1 MAEAMQA
8 GGSDPAQAET
18 IASTPSAETAAQ
30 PENEADQGAAET
42 EAEPSPD
49 AGAEPEPAK
58 KQSRGFQKRID
69 ELTARTRDTERDR
82 DYWREMAMRGG
93 HQPAERPGAG
103 AAPTPLPPEVMA
115 QIGPPPKPEDFQLGE
130 FDPKYA
136 PALAR
141 HEIRIELAQAALQQ
155 QRQHQ
160 QHANAQYLGTLA
172 EKISAAS
179 ERLPGLSV
187 DSVVSLGEQLPGAIG
202 NQVAALIVGGD
213 EGADVAHWLVEN
225 PSEVRRLAAM
235 SPVEAAFELGEARA
249 RIKAARQAASATK
262 APAPPRMV
270 GTGRAPSTPNI
281 HDPGLSIEA
290 YAKARGLG

>member
-1 MAEAMQA
+1 MSENAQPA
-8 GGSDPAQAET
+8 GSDPAPTAA

-30 PENEADQGAAET
+30 PENEADPGAAEH
-42 EAEPSPD
+42 EADPSPD

-93 HQPAERPGAG
+93 QPPAERQGAG
-103 AAPTPLPPEVMA
+103 AAPPPLPPEVMA
-115 QIGPPPKPEDFQLGE
+115 EIGPRPKPEDFPEGRY
-130 FDPKYA
+130 DPEYA

-141 HEIRIELAQAALQQ
+141 HGLRIELAQAALQQ
-155 QRQHQ
+155 QRQYQ
-160 QHANAQYLGTLA
+160 QRANAQYLGTLS
-172 EKISAAS
+172 EKISTAS
-179 ERLPGLSV
+179 ERLPGLSI
-187 DSVVSLGEQLPGAIG
+187 DSVVALGERLPDEIG
-202 NQVAALIVGGD
+202 NQVAALIVGAD
-213 EGADVAHWLVEN
+213 EGADVAHWLLEN

-235 SPVEAAFELGEARA
+235 LPVDAGFELGEARA